1 MRKINY
7 TYFLFLVSIISLS
20 SFAQSNEKYK
30 EIDTLLKTNSMIDAM
45 TALNKLKSDY
55 QKDTADAEYW
65 LRYSQGSYTFY
76 KYEDAKKAINK
87 AITLSPK
94 TASYQFEKG
103 LLLNRVGEL
112 DSASTE
118 LDKAIQLSP
127 EGEYYY
133 WKGIVEQQLG
143 KMTDAETAYLKAI
156 DHNYETAEM
165 HNNLAILLMGNK
177 NPEQSLTHVNKA
189 IAMKSDYAQAYSAR
203 SKIYLYLLNVD
214 SACVDKNKAYD
225 LGFRKMLE
233 IPDSVCKGSFKQKM
247 QFAAEVCA
255 TTGFYDQAIKA
266 YTALIDK
273 GIKQGDYLLNRGY
286 CYYLTKKYPLA
297 EQDYLNAF
305 NYKEVNKD
313 LLYDNISLLYY
324 EQGNYKEAI
333 LMITDRISLNPNNH
347 VPYIDRGLCYR
358 KMKKYKEAEKD
369 FNMSL
374 SIKPDFFRAFGY
386 RSFLF
391 LELGQNE
398 KAYEDATQAVK
409 YNSKYGYGYLVLAQA
424 KYKLGIKDFCMDL
437 YSAQK
442 YGDPEADAAIKE
454 LCK

>member
-1 MRKINY
+1 MNFGKQALY
-7 TYFLFLVSIISLS
+7 TFLIAFISIT
-20 SFAQSNEKYK
+20 SFAQSNDKYK
-30 EIDTLLKTNSMIDAM
+30 EIDALLKTNSMIDAM
-45 TALNKLKSDY
+45 TALNKLKSNY
-55 QKDTADAEYW
+55 QKDTTDAEYW

-76 KYEDAKKAINK
+76 KYEDAKKAIIK
-87 AITLSPK
+87 AIALSPN
-94 TASYQFEKG
+94 TANYRFEKG
-103 LLLNRVGEL
+103 LLLNRIGEL
-112 DSASTE
+112 DSASVA

-127 EGEYYY
+127 QGEYYY

-143 KMTDAETAYLKAI
+143 KMNEAETAYLKAI
-156 DHNYETAEM
+156 DNKYETAEM

-177 NPEQSLTHVNKA
+177 KAEQSLKHVHKA
-189 IAMKSDYAQAYSAR
+189 ISMKPDYAQAYSAR

-214 SACVDKNKAYD
+214 SACMDKNKAYD
-225 LGFRKMLE
+225 LGYRKMFE
-233 IPDSVCKGSFKQKM
+233 IPDSVCKGNFKQKM

-273 GIKQGDYLLNRGY
+273 GIKQGDYFLNRGY
-286 CYYLTKKYPLA
+286 CYYLKKEYQAA
-297 EQDYLNAF
+297 EQSYLEGL
-305 NYKEVNKD
+305 NYKDASKD
-313 LLYDNISLLYY
+313 LLYDNLSLLYY
-324 EQGNYKEAI
+324 DQGQYQKSIEYSSK
-333 LMITDRISLNPNNH
+333 RIELNPNNH

-369 FNMSL
+369 FNKSL

-391 LELGQNE
+391 FELGQYE

-409 YNSKYGYGYLVLAQA
+409 YNAKYGYGYLVLAQA
-424 KYKLGIKDFCMDL
+424 KYKLGLKDFCMDL

-442 YGDPEADAAIKE
+442 HGEDEAEAVINQ